1 MQRDMDKRER
11 IIDAAVEV
19 FCQAGYDAASMADVA
34 AKAGVGKGTL
44 NAKLFAEFGD
54 QMAFSVSATTR
65 APREGEIDGTHY
77 FFIDKQEFE
86 NRIANNDFLEHAQFA
101 GNCYGTPKS
110 YVMSLLE
117 AGKNVLLEIE
127 VQGAMQV
134 MERMPEC
141 VSIFV
146 LPPSFEELERRLRG
160 RGTETEE
167 KIQKRLETAKGEL
180 AYADKYKY
188 NIVNGGDLE
197 AAYQELRAVYLKE
210 TNQI

>member
-1 MQRDMDKRER
+1 MHDQKKGTLF
-11 IIDAAVEV
+11 V
-19 FCQAGYDAASMADVA
+19 FSGPS
-34 AKAGVGKGTL
+34 GVGKGTL

-65 APREGEIDGTHY
+65 GPREGEIDGTHY
-77 FFIDKQEFE
+77 FFISKQEFE

-117 AGKNVLLEIE
+117 AGENVLLEIE

-134 MERMPEC
+134 MEHMPEC

-160 RGTETEE
+160 RGTETED
-167 KIQKRLETAKGEL
+167 KILKRLETARGEL
-180 AYADKYKY
+180 AYADKYRY
-188 NIVNGGDLE
+188 QVVNGGDLE
-197 AAYQELRAVYLKE
+197 AAYQELRSIYLKE
-210 TNQI
+210 TNQA

>member
-1 MQRDMDKRER
+1 MEAQKKGTLF
-11 IIDAAVEV
+11 V
-19 FCQAGYDAASMADVA
+19 FSGPS
-34 AKAGVGKGTL
+34 GVGKGTL
-44 NAKLFAEFGD
+44 NAKLFEEFGD

-65 APREGEIDGTHY
+65 GPREGEIDGKHY
-77 FFIDKQEFE
+77 FFISKQEFE
-86 NRIANNDFLEHAQFA
+86 NRIANNDFLEYAQFA

-117 AGKNVLLEIE
+117 QGKNVLLEIE

-160 RGTETEE
+160 RGTETED
-167 KIQKRLETAKGEL
+167 KVLKRLETARGEL
-180 AYADKYKY
+180 AYADKYQY
-188 NIVNGGDLE
+188 QIINGGDLE
-197 AAYQELRAVYLKE
+197 AAYQELRSVYLKE
-210 TNQI
+210 THQA

>member
-1 MQRDMDKRER
+1 MQLQKKGTLF
-11 IIDAAVEV
+11 V
-19 FCQAGYDAASMADVA
+19 FSGPS
-34 AKAGVGKGTL
+34 GVGKGTL

-77 FFIDKQEFE
+77 FFITRQEFE
-86 NRIANNDFLEHAQFA
+86 ARIANNDFLEYAQFA

-117 AGKNVLLEIE
+117 QGKNVLLEIE

-134 MERMPEC
+134 MKCMPEC

-146 LPPSFEELERRLRG
+146 LPPSFDELERRLRG

-167 KIQKRLETAKGEL
+167 KVQKRLETARGEL
-180 AYADKYKY
+180 AFADRYQY
-188 NIVNGGDLE
+188 QIVNGGDLE
-197 AAYQELRAVYLKE
+197 AAYQELRSIYLKE

>member
-1 MQRDMDKRER
+1 MEQHKKGTLF
-11 IIDAAVEV
+11 V
-19 FCQAGYDAASMADVA
+19 FSGPS
-34 AKAGVGKGTL
+34 GVGKGTL

-65 APREGEIDGTHY
+65 AAREGEIDGTHY
-77 FFIDKQEFE
+77 FFISRQEFE
-86 NRIANNDFLEHAQFA
+86 NRIANNDFLEYAQFA
-101 GNCYGTPKS
+101 GNSYGTPKS

-117 AGKNVLLEIE
+117 QGKNVLLEIE

-134 MERMPEC
+134 MERMPSC

-167 KIQKRLETAKGEL
+167 KILKRLETARGEL
-180 AYADKYKY
+180 AYADKYQY
-188 NIVNGGDLE
+188 QIVNGGDLE
-197 AAYQELRAVYLKE
+197 AAYQELRSVYLKE
-210 TNQI
+210 THQA

>member
-1 MQRDMDKRER
+1 M
-11 IIDAAVEV
+11 
-19 FCQAGYDAASMADVA
+19 
-34 AKAGVGKGTL
+34 GKGTL
-44 NAKLFAEFGD
+44 NAKLFAEYGE

-77 FFIDKQEFE
+77 FFITKQEFE
-86 NRIANNDFLEHAQFA
+86 ARIANNDFLEYAQFA

-167 KIQKRLETAKGEL
+167 KIQARLETARGEL
-180 AYADKYKY
+180 EHAHRYRYQV
-188 NIVNGGDLE
+188 VNGGDLE
-197 AAYQELRAVYLKE
+197 AAYQELRSIYLKE
-210 TNQI
+210 TGQN

>member
-1 MQRDMDKRER
+1 MEQQKKG
-11 IIDAAVEV
+11 VLFV
-19 FCQAGYDAASMADVA
+19 FSGPS
-34 AKAGVGKGTL
+34 GVGKGTL
-44 NAKLFAEFGD
+44 NAKLFEEFGD

-65 APREGEIDGTHY
+65 APREGEIDGKHY
-77 FFIDKQEFE
+77 FFITQQDFE

-101 GNCYGTPKS
+101 GNRYGTPRS

-117 AGKNVLLEIE
+117 QGKNVLLEIE

-160 RGTETEE
+160 RGTETED

-180 AYADKYKY
+180 AYADKYRY

-197 AAYQELRAVYLKE
+197 AAYQELRSIYLKE
-210 TNQI
+210 THQI

>member
-1 MQRDMDKRER
+1 MQAPKKG
-11 IIDAAVEV
+11 VLFV
-19 FCQAGYDAASMADVA
+19 FSGPS
-34 AKAGVGKGTL
+34 GVGKGTL

-65 APREGEIDGTHY
+65 APREGEIDGKHY
-77 FFIDKQEFE
+77 FFITKQEFE
-86 NRIANNDFLEHAQFA
+86 KRIANNDFLEYAQFA
-101 GNCYGTPKS
+101 GNSYGTPRS

-117 AGKNVLLEIE
+117 QGKNVLLEIE

-167 KIQKRLETAKGEL
+167 KINKRLETAKGEI
-180 AYADKYKY
+180 AYADRYKY

-210 TNQI
+210 TGQL

>member
-1 MQRDMDKRER
+1 MQEQKKG
-11 IIDAAVEV
+11 VLFV
-19 FCQAGYDAASMADVA
+19 FSGPS
-34 AKAGVGKGTL
+34 GVGKGTL
-44 NAKLFAEFGD
+44 NAKLFAEFGE

-65 APREGEIDGTHY
+65 APREGEIDGKHY
-77 FFIDKQEFE
+77 FFITKQDFE
-86 NRIANNDFLEHAQFA
+86 NRIANNDFLEYAQFA

-117 AGKNVLLEIE
+117 QGKNVLLEIE

-134 MERMPEC
+134 MQRMPEC

-167 KIQKRLETAKGEL
+167 KILARLDTARGEL
-180 AYADKYKY
+180 AYADRYQY
-188 NIVNGGDLE
+188 QIVNGGDLE
-197 AAYQELRAVYLKE
+197 AAYQELRSVYLKE
-210 TNQI
+210 TQQA

>member
-1 MQRDMDKRER
+1 MQDQKKGTLF
-11 IIDAAVEV
+11 V
-19 FCQAGYDAASMADVA
+19 FSGPS
-34 AKAGVGKGTL
+34 GVGKGTL

-86 NRIANNDFLEHAQFA
+86 NRIANNDFLEYAQFA

-134 MERMPEC
+134 MERMPQC

-160 RGTETEE
+160 RGTETED
-167 KIQKRLETAKGEL
+167 KILKRLETAKGEL
-180 AYADKYKY
+180 AYADKYRY
-188 NIVNGGDLE
+188 QVVNGGDLE
-197 AAYQELRAVYLKE
+197 AAYQELRSIYLKE
-210 TNQI
+210 TGQV

>member
-1 MQRDMDKRER
+1 MQEKKKGTLF
-11 IIDAAVEV
+11 V
-19 FCQAGYDAASMADVA
+19 FSGPS
-34 AKAGVGKGTL
+34 GVGKGTL

-86 NRIANNDFLEHAQFA
+86 NRIANNDFLEYAQFA

-160 RGTETEE
+160 RGTETED
-167 KIQKRLETAKGEL
+167 KIVKRLETAKGEL
-180 AYADKYKY
+180 AYADKYRY
-188 NIVNGGDLE
+188 QVINGGDLE
-197 AAYQELRAVYLKE
+197 AAYQELRSIYLKE
-210 TNQI
+210 TGQN

>member
-1 MQRDMDKRER
+1 MQKKKQGTLF
-11 IIDAAVEV
+11 V
-19 FCQAGYDAASMADVA
+19 FSGPS
-34 AKAGVGKGTL
+34 GVGKGTL

-86 NRIANNDFLEHAQFA
+86 NRIANNDFLEYAQFA

-134 MERMPEC
+134 MARMPEC

-160 RGTETEE
+160 RGTETED
-167 KIQKRLETAKGEL
+167 KILKRLETAKGEL
-180 AYADKYKY
+180 AYADKYRY
-188 NIVNGGDLE
+188 QVVNGGDLE
-197 AAYQELRAVYLKE
+197 AAYQDLRSIYLKE
-210 TNQI
+210 TGQN